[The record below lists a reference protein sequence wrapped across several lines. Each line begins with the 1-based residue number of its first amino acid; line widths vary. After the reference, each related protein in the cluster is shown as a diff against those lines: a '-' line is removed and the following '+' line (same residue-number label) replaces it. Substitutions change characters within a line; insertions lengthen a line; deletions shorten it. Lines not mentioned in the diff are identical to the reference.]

1 MTLEPG
7 TKLGPYEI
15 TAPLGAGGMGEVYA
29 ARDTRLERDLALKI
43 LSAEMA
49 DDFEGLSRFEK
60 EARLASA
67 LNHPNI
73 VTVYDIGSSGKVRY
87 IAMELV
93 KGSTIR
99 ELLRDG
105 ALTLP
110 QILDIAAQITE
121 GLAKAH
127 EAGIVHRDLKP
138 ENVMVTRDGLA
149 KVLDFGLGKYDLSRL
164 AANSCTTNA
173 SEGPLTMDGR
183 ILGTVDYM
191 SPEQALGVAVDFRSD
206 QFSFGSLLCEM
217 VSGQRPFHRASAVQT
232 LSAIIEASPQLPE
245 SLQLP
250 GRMREII
257 NRCLQKQP
265 AQRYP
270 STRILASELRS
281 VAKAPGENAAPHAQ
295 TEERSRAVRG
305 TTRQNIQFCVTSDGA
320 RLAYAS
326 TGAGYPLVKAA
337 NWLNHLDYEW
347 DSPLWKHWLAE
358 LTKHHRLIR
367 YDERGNGLSQRDVK
381 EMSFEQWVQD
391 LEAVVAATR
400 VDRFAL
406 MGISQ
411 GGPVAIAYAVRHPE
425 RVSHLVLMGSF
436 SRGLMARGTEAQIA
450 ARRALQTLVRLDWG
464 KNNPDFKAMFTRFY
478 IPHGSTPDQQ
488 QWFNDLQQISA
499 TPEGAAR
506 LMTLIDEIDI
516 RHLLS
521 EVSVPTI
528 IFHGTRDKVIPAE
541 EGRILAAEIPNAR
554 FVPLNTGN
562 HILLAQEPAWPVFLE
577 ELEAFLGSQSTRI
590 KPLPRSQLIGTHERS
605 GTFVGADE
613 K

>member
-1 MTLEPG
+1 MNLEPG

-29 ARDTRLERDLALKI
+29 ARDARLERDLAVKI
-43 LSAEMA
+43 LSTEMA
-49 DDFEGLSRFEK
+49 DNIERLRRFEK

-67 LNHPNI
+67 LKHPNI
-73 VTVYDIGSSGKVRY
+73 VTVYDIGASGNVRY

-99 ELLRDG
+99 ELLRG
-105 ALTLP
+105 SPLTLE
-110 QILDIAAQITE
+110 QTLDIAAQIAG
-121 GLAKAH
+121 GLARAH

-149 KVLDFGLGKYDLSRL
+149 KVLDFGLGKYDLSHL
-164 AANSCTTNA
+164 AATSCTTIA
-173 SEGPLTMDGR
+173 AEGPLTVDGR

-191 SPEQALGVAVDFRSD
+191 SPEQALGASVDFRSD
-206 QFSFGSLLCEM
+206 QFSFGTLLCEM
-217 VSGQRPFHRASAVQT
+217 VSGKRPFQRASVVQT

-250 GRMREII
+250 GRLREII
-257 NRCLQKQP
+257 NRCLEKHP

-270 STRILASELRS
+270 STGTLASELRS
-281 VAKAPGENAAPHAQ
+281 VAKALGENLLPQPQ
-295 TEERSRAVRG
+295 TENPSHVERG
-305 TTRQNIQFCVTSDGA
+305 TTRQNIQFCVTSDGV

-326 TGAGYPLVKAA
+326 AGAGYPLVKAA

-358 LTKHHRLIR
+358 LTKHNRLIR

-391 LEAVVAATR
+391 LEAVVAATH

-411 GGPVAIAYAVRHPE
+411 GGPVAVAYAVRHPE
-425 RVSHLVLMGSF
+425 RVSHLVLINSF
-436 SRGLMARGTEAQIA
+436 SRGLMPRGTEKQIA

-478 IPHGSTPDQQ
+478 IPHGATPEQQ

-499 TPEGAAR
+499 TPENAAR
-506 LMTLIDEIDI
+506 IMTLIDEIDV
-516 RHLLS
+516 RRLLP

-528 IFHGTRDKVIPAE
+528 VFHGTHDKVIPAE

-554 FVPLNTGN
+554 FIPLNTAN
-562 HILLAQEPAWPVFLE
+562 HILLAQEPAWSVFLE
-577 ELEAFLGSQSTRI
+577 ELRAFLG
-590 KPLPRSQLIGTHERS
+590 
-605 GTFVGADE
+605 
-613 K
+613 

>member
-1 MTLEPG
+1 MKLEPG

-15 TAPLGAGGMGEVYA
+15 TALLGAGGMGEVYA

-49 DDFEGLSRFEK
+49 DDFERLSRFEK

-73 VTVYDIGSSGKVRY
+73 VTVYDFGSSGKVRY

-99 ELLRDG
+99 ELLRDSP
-105 ALTLP
+105 LTL
-110 QILDIAAQITE
+110 QQTLDIAAQITE
-121 GLAKAH
+121 GLANAH

-149 KVLDFGLGKYDLSRL
+149 KVLDFGLGKYDLSHF
-164 AANSCTTNA
+164 AANSCTTIA
-173 SEGPLTMDGR
+173 SEGPLTMEGR

-191 SPEQALGVAVDFRSD
+191 SPEQALGVPVDFRSD

-250 GRMREII
+250 GRMRELI
-257 NRCLQKQP
+257 NRCLEKHP

-281 VAKAPGENAAPHAQ
+281 IAKALGENASPHAQ
-295 TEERSRAVRG
+295 TEERARARRG

-326 TGAGYPLVKAA
+326 TGSGYPLVKAA

-425 RVSHLVLMGSF
+425 RVSHLVLLGSF

-478 IPHGSTPDQQ
+478 IPQGSTPDQQ

-506 LMTLIDEIDI
+506 LMTLIDEIDV
-516 RHLLS
+516 RHLLP

-554 FVPLNTGN
+554 FVPLDTGN

-577 ELEAFLGSQSTRI
+577 ELEAFLGSQST
-590 KPLPRSQLIGTHERS
+590 
-605 GTFVGADE
+605 
-613 K
+613 

>member
-1 MTLEPG
+1 MKLEVG

-29 ARDTRLERDLALKI
+29 ARDARLERDLALKI
-43 LSAEMA
+43 LSTEMA
-49 DDFEGLSRFEK
+49 DDGEGLSRFER

-67 LNHPNI
+67 LSHPNI
-73 VTVYDIGSSGKVRY
+73 VTIYDIGTSGNFRY
-87 IAMELV
+87 IAMELI

-99 ELLRDG
+99 ELLRG
-105 ALTLP
+105 GPLTLE
-110 QILDIAAQITE
+110 QTLDIAAQITD

-138 ENVMVTRDGLA
+138 ENVMVTRDGLT
-149 KVLDFGLGKYDLSRL
+149 KILDFGLGKYDLSHL
-164 AANSCTTNA
+164 AATSCSTIV
-173 SEGPLTMDGR
+173 EGALTADGR

-191 SPEQALGVAVDFRSD
+191 SPEQALGESVDFRSD

-217 VSGQRPFHRASAVQT
+217 VSGKRPFHRASAVQT
-232 LSAIIEASPQLPE
+232 LSAIIEASPELPE
-245 SLQLP
+245 SPRLP
-250 GRMREII
+250 GPIREIV
-257 NRCLQKQP
+257 NCCLEKRP

-270 STRILASELRS
+270 STRILASELRR
-281 VAKAPGENAAPHAQ
+281 VAKALEENRASQAQ
-295 TEERSRAVRG
+295 TADQSHARRG
-305 TTRQNIQFCVTSDGA
+305 ATRQNIQFCVTNDGV

-326 TGAGYPLVKAA
+326 AGTGYPLVKAA

-358 LTKHHRLIR
+358 LTKDHRLIR

-425 RVSHLVLMGSF
+425 RVSHLVLIGSF
-436 SRGLMARGTEAQIA
+436 SRGLMARGTEQQIA

-478 IPHGSTPDQQ
+478 IPQGSTPEQQ

-499 TPEGAAR
+499 TPENAAR
-506 LMTLIDEIDI
+506 LMVLIDEIDV
-516 RHLLS
+516 RRLLP

-554 FVPLNTGN
+554 FIPLDTGN
-562 HILLAQEPAWPVFLE
+562 HILLAQEPAWLVFLE
-577 ELEAFLGSQSTRI
+577 ELGVFLGDHNS
-590 KPLPRSQLIGTHERS
+590 
-605 GTFVGADE
+605 
-613 K
+613 